1 MLSPK
6 RVKYRKRQTGKM
18 RGLSYRGSKVSF
30 GDFAK
35 RHGTTPEQLNAL
47 NGWDFRSS
55 LVLAKGSEIY
65 VPGS

>member
-1 MLSPK
+1 MEELALENLQIEHPGK
-6 RVKYRKRQTGKM
+6 GVVRVVIDRQ
-18 RGLSYRGSKVSF
+18 
-30 GDFAK
+30 
-35 RHGTTPEQLNAL
+35 EQLNAL